1 MQRVSLLTKMNND
14 LQDGSIQLRVSV
26 VEDSKG
32 RPQIGDIQ
40 APQLSF
46 SSISISTSEA
56 KLAWLYNAVADL
68 AHTQI
73 QAVIIK
79 EVSKQVSSPDFL
91 QAVCSGRKY
100 MLYKDLSGL
109 L

>member
-1 MQRVSLLTKMNND
+1 MTVIVEKRHC

-26 VEDSKG
+26 VEDNSG

-46 SSISISTSEA
+46 SSISIKTSEA

-73 QAVIIK
+73 QGAIIR
-79 EVSKQVSSPDFL
+79 EVAKQVPLTYLQQKYKESILEELSSL
-91 QAVCSGRKY
+91 
-100 MLYKDLSGL
+100 
-109 L
+109 